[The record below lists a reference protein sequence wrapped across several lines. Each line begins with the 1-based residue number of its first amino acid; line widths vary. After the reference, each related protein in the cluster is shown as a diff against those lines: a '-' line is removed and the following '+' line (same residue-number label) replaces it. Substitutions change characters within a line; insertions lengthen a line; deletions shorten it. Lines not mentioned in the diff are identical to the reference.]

1 MKIHIIILTNKRRN
15 FMMKCK
21 KCGKDIPDGFLLG
34 CTGCGAYVCS
44 DCGVSTMQICPYCYS
59 NLEFFG

>member
-1 MKIHIIILTNKRRN
+1 
-15 FMMKCK
+15 MMKCK

-34 CTGCGAYVCS
+34 CTGCGAFVCS
-44 DCGVSTMQICPYCYS
+44 DCGISTMQICPYCYS